1 MVVEE
6 DEEEIVQDEH
16 VLVVLE
22 VLGVLDTLDELV
34 AEGVGVL
41 EEACGVGVGAFLDYF
56 KLFNFKILF

>member
-16 VLVVLE
+16 ILVVLE
-22 VLGVLDTLDELV
+22 VLGVLDPLDELV
-34 AEGVGVL
+34 AEGEGAL
-41 EEACGVGVGAFLDYF
+41 EEARSVGVGAFLDYF

>member
-6 DEEEIVQDEH
+6 GEEEIVQDEH

-34 AEGVGVL
+34 AEGVGAL
-41 EEACGVGVGAFLDYF
+41 EEARAVGVGAFLDYF